1 MIKYYC
7 DKCGKEI
14 KPQDL
19 PPPQYI
25 WDRNSARNIAFV
37 DDSKHLCPN
46 DYKRYEEFLKLLNNK
61 KDQAIKGW
69 WENGNNSEI

>member
-14 KPQDL
+14 LPQDL

-25 WDRNSARNIAFV
+25 IDGNTALV
-37 DDSKHLCPN
+37 DDSKHLCP
-46 DYKRYEEFLKLLNNK
+46 DDDERYNKFLKLLDDK
-61 KDQAIKGW
+61 REQAIKGW
-69 WENGNNSEI
+69 WDNENNSEI